1 MLRKTSLTLFVLCFV
16 FFQDA
21 CYSQPAQEQSYMP
34 GQVMV
39 KFNQGVSQ
47 EEARALHDRL
57 GSTILAQYQKL
68 SIDLVKIKSGLT
80 VEEVIKLYQEN
91 PPVAYAEPNYIRRI
105 QPKKSADTP

>member
-1 MLRKTSLTLFVLCFV
+1 
-16 FFQDA
+16 
-21 CYSQPAQEQSYMP
+21 MP